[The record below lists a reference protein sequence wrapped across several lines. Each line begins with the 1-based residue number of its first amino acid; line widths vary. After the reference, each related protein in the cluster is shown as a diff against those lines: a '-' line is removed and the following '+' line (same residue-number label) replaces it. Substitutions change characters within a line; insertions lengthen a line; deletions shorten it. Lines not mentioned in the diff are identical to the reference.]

1 VSQPEIE
8 SAIDSEMHEP
18 LTVRSVT
25 RRFRSRVAV
34 DDVTLE
40 VHQGELF
47 ALLGPSGSG
56 KTTLLRLIAGF
67 DAPDTGTIC
76 IHGRTVAGQRHWTEP
91 EHRGVGLVPQGETL
105 FPHLTVGENVAF
117 GVRRDHNRVL
127 EVLELVGLADR
138 VDSRPAELS
147 GGERQRVALARAL
160 APRPSL
166 ILLDEPFSS
175 LDAALRRRL
184 RRDVV
189 DILRTAGATAVL
201 VTHDQEEA
209 LALADRIAVLR
220 GGRLVQCG
228 TATELYWAPRD
239 AWTARFV
246 GDVNVL
252 HAQVSGTTAVTALGA
267 IATPGGHHDEKR
279 CQVALRPEHLSL
291 RADGERDAVVT
302 GREFRGHH
310 ILYEIGHP
318 VAGNLVVQG
327 PSVELFAPGD
337 PVTVVPDARAVAA
350 VLAD

>member
-1 VSQPEIE
+1 MRQPDVE
-8 SAIDSEMHEP
+8 ADQRLHAA
-18 LTVRSVT
+18 LAVHAVT
-25 RRFRSRVAV
+25 RRFRDRVAV

-40 VHQGELF
+40 VRHGELF

-56 KTTLLRLIAGF
+56 KTTLLRLVAGF
-67 DAPDTGTIC
+67 DAPDAG
-76 IHGRTVAGQRHWTEP
+76 TVAIDGRPVAGPRHWIEP

-105 FPHLTVGENVAF
+105 FPHLTVGENAAF
-117 GVRRDHNRVL
+117 GVRHDRGRAL

-138 VDSRPAELS
+138 VDSRPSELS

-189 DILRTAGATAVL
+189 DILRTARATAVL

-209 LALADRIAVLR
+209 LALADRVAVLR

-228 TATELYWAPRD
+228 SPTELYWAPRD

-252 HAQVSGTTAVTALGA
+252 PAQVSGAEAATALGS
-267 IATPGGHHDEKR
+267 IATPAGQGDRGR
-279 CQVALRPEHLSL
+279 CQIAVRPEHLSL
-291 RADGERDAVVT
+291 RADGKRDAVVS

-310 ILYEIGHP
+310 ILYEVTHP
-318 VAGNLVVQG
+318 VAGSLVVQG
-327 PSVELFAPGD
+327 PSVALFAPGD
-337 PVTVVPDARAVAA
+337 RVTAVPDPRAVAA
-350 VLAD
+350 VLDD